1 MLQDKVI
8 DIVTI
13 ELVANIYGVCNLCLV
28 SSSIDVGA
36 YFVIGNGTL
45 KIQ

>member
-13 ELVANIYGVCNLCLV
+13 ELVEIYCGVCSLCLV